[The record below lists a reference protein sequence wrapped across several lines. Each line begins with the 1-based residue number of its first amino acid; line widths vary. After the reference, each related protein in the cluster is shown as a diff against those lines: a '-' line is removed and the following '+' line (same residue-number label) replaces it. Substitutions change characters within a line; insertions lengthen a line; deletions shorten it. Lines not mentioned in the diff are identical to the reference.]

1 MTTPDYTQANL
12 DVEDFWTVEV
22 FSPEKGAV
30 LDIFTMESVYD
41 HVLAVAGEDGGIYT
55 HR

>member
-1 MTTPDYTQANL
+1 MTTICNNQTNVDVDDY
-12 DVEDFWTVEV
+12 WTVEV

-41 HVLAVAGEDGGIYT
+41 HVVAVAGEDGGIYT

>member
-1 MTTPDYTQANL
+1 M
-12 DVEDFWTVEV
+12 DVEDYWTVEV